1 MEDKKKTKFSALM
14 QLESNIKNKTTE
26 STKSTEPVPKGKP
39 AIITDDAPT
48 VLNKGKKQFQ
58 DFFESTS
65 KTKNAEKITIDT
77 EVKNILSRLT
87 VNAECSTMSLASN
100 ILRAWIE
107 DNKLNIEKFLREQS
121 KLKF

>member
-1 MEDKKKTKFSALM
+1 MENKKKTKFSALT

-26 STKSTEPVPKGKP
+26 STKSIEPVQEEKP
-39 AIITDDAPT
+39 EIITDDAPT